1 MNSAGARSAGGCRLE
16 AAARSAQR
24 AASALR
30 QSVPGSCTR
39 GMYSACR
46 DTTTPWDQLISST
59 MTPTTAVAV
68 KLAVT
73 SDDPE
78 PDVVE
83 TPCENGG
90 LLTTLH
96 KHLPSLGK
104 LRVNKTNAEHGSPLF
119 R

>member
-1 MNSAGARSAGGCRLE
+1 MGGGESQPAGSSE
-16 AAARSAQR
+16 AQCGA
-24 AASALR
+24 
-30 QSVPGSCTR
+30 

-73 SDDPE
+73 SDEPE

-90 LLTTLH
+90 LFGSIH
-96 KHLPSLGK
+96 KHLPALSK
-104 LRVNKTNAEHGSPLF
+104 LKASNRSEQGSPLF